1 MKKHPDKIAVR
12 NKKESITY
20 EQLYNKMIEVT
31 NLFDFNNQ
39 PIAIMG
45 YKNIDVVG
53 QILGVLNSGN
63 FFIPL
68 IQLRQMKG

>member
-1 MKKHPDKIAVR
+1 
-12 NKKESITY
+12 
-20 EQLYNKMIEVT
+20 MIEVT

-63 FFIPL
+63 FFYTN
-68 IQLRQMKG
+68 